1 MRGGGVISQTAEAL
15 RCGDL
20 VAVGRGIFQVQAIAS
35 VHHASIRLTFQSWG
49 TITVRRNTKLRV
61 VGHEP
66 LQPRSRRPGRPPT

>member
-1 MRGGGVISQTAEAL
+1 VISQTAEAL

-20 VAVGRGIFQVQAIAS
+20 VAVSGGVFQVRTIAR

-49 TITVRRNTKLRV
+49 TITVRRNTRLWV

-66 LQPRSRRPGRPPT
+66 LQPRKRRPGRPPT